1 MMEQLP
7 PFATGVTLNLKEL
20 LYYKSHTV
28 HWQPPNKSLWSQL
41 NGSHNSNHKGRGMN
55 FAEVRQYQAGDD
67 IRSIDWRVT
76 ARTGKAHTKLFTEE
90 REQPV
95 ILYLDLSASMRFG
108 SQLLFKSVQ
117 CAHFASLLSW
127 LTVEQKDRIGAVID
141 MGDRL
146 VEIKP
151 TARQQ
156 GALNISHQLM
166 QLNNEAMLQV
176 QALQQGKA
184 RKEDVVS
191 SKDELPFQ
199 TVLQTMHR
207 ICPKGS
213 DIIFVSDFNR
223 IRLEDKPLLN
233 QLRQH
238 NRLQFVHI
246 FDPLEMGNTAFRGS
260 EYVTNGQQT
269 RWLNF
274 GQKNT
279 RNQLKNRY
287 IEHLN
292 LLEKIAK
299 NLAIPMRSISCAEPL
314 LNQLNSIQ
322 KAGSPLSSNSTHSSL
337 GSINE

>member
-1 MMEQLP
+1 MEQKLP
-7 PFATGVTLNLKEL
+7 PFANGVSLNLKEL

-41 NGSHNSNHKGRGMN
+41 NGSHNSNQKGRGMN

-95 ILYLDLSASMRFG
+95 ILYIDLSASMRFG
-108 SQLLFKSVQ
+108 SQLLFKTVQ
-117 CAHFASLLSW
+117 CAHLASLLSW
-127 LTVEQKDRIGAVID
+127 LTVEQKDRIGALID
-141 MGDRL
+141 MGDQL
-146 VEIKP
+146 IEVKP

-156 GALNISHQLM
+156 GALHISHQLV
-166 QLNNEAMLQV
+166 QLNN
-176 QALQQGKA
+176 QAFEQWQQAQQTKSQF
-184 RKEDVVS
+184 KTFTQL
-191 SKDELPFQ
+191 KTLPFKQ
-199 TVLQTMHR
+199 VLQTLHR
-207 ICPKGS
+207 MCPKGS
-213 DIIFVSDFNR
+213 DIIFISDFK
-223 IRLEDKPLLN
+223 RLDLDAKPLLN

-246 FDPLEMGNTAFRGS
+246 FDPLEMGNTEFRGS
-260 EYVTNGQQT
+260 EYVTNGEHT

-287 IEHLN
+287 TEHLN
-292 LLEKIAK
+292 QLEKICK
-299 NLAIPMRSISCAEPL
+299 SMAIPMRSLTCAEPL
-314 LNQLNSIQ
+314 LSQLG
-322 KAGSPLSSNSTHSSL
+322 ASSSSTQQGANH
-337 GSINE
+337 E